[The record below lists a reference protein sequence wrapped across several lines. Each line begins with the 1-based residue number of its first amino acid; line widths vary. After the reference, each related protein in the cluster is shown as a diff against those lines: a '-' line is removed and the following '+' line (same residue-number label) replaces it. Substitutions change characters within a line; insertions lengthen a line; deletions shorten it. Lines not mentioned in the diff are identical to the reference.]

1 MTLYLVS
8 YWLTVW
14 LLPCKAVNSRHRVET
29 HAGPRSFFLS
39 LFSIKRIVC
48 KLDKQYLLNL
58 STCTSDCPW
67 NNIWTAG
74 EMIFSSLFVSEP
86 CEHQTWSFRLKDNF
100 VQGWRNHWHHNLTIK
115 YKEYTKGSLGFLL
128 RKHPGWRY
136 QKWYIIYELWFIFEE
151 FYGCSVITTT
161 PFKSLTIAS
170 YTSYLPVK
178 KIKHPPFH
186 VDSNLMPRFR
196 CCTVV
201 GKLILVIYLE
211 KLFQFLFFFFS
222 KNSQGGRCHSWHW
235 SWWWDHSWECDEICQ
250 DGVGYLLALPLIVHW
265 DTVVVER
272 IKDRA

>member
-48 KLDKQYLLNL
+48 KLDKQYLLKL

-86 CEHQTWSFRLKDNF
+86 CEHQTWSFRVKDNF

-128 RKHPGWRY
+128 RKHPDWRY
-136 QKWYIIYELWFIFEE
+136 QKMIYHIWIIIYIWRVFWVLSYHNHTFQKFDHCKL
-151 FYGCSVITTT
+151 YVISPCKENKTST
-161 PFKSLTIAS
+161 FSCWQQFDAS
-170 YTSYLPVK
+170 FQMLY
-178 KIKHPPFH
+178 
-186 VDSNLMPRFR
+186 R
-196 CCTVV
+196 CRQADLGDLS
-201 GKLILVIYLE
+201 GKVISISFLFFLE
-211 KLFQFLFFFFS
+211 KLTGRTL
-222 KNSQGGRCHSWHW
+222 SQ
-235 SWWWDHSWECDEICQ
+235 
-250 DGVGYLLALPLIVHW
+250 LALKL
-265 DTVVVER
+265 VVR
-272 IKDRA
+272 P